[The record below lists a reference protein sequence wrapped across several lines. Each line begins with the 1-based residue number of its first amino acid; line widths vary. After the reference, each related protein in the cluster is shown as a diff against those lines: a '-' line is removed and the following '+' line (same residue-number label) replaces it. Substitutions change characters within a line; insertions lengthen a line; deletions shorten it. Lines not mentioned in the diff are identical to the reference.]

1 MLDLEKLNQKK
12 IILAS
17 KSPRRHFLLKELG
30 LKFNIQTIDVEEKYP
45 NELER
50 EEIPLF
56 LCKLKANAFNSNGL
70 DDKTIVITADT
81 IVWMGSHE
89 LNKPT
94 DRNDA
99 IEMLKSMS
107 GKMHEVITGVCI
119 KSKAITETFFVKTD
133 VYFKELT
140 QKEIEYYIDNYKPF
154 DKAGAY
160 GIQEWIGY
168 IGVERID
175 GSFHNVMGLPITK
188 LYDELH
194 KFI

>member
-1 MLDLEKLNQKK
+1 MNELNKK
-12 IILAS
+12 NIILAS

-30 LKFNIQTIDVEEKYP
+30 VSFQIQTKEVVEEYP
-45 NELER
+45 KNLIR

-56 LCKLKANAFNSNGL
+56 LCKLKASAFNADEMN
-70 DDKTIVITADT
+70 DDTIVITADT
-81 IVWMGSHE
+81 IVWMGDHE

-94 DRNDA
+94 DKNDA
-99 IEMLKSMS
+99 IQMLRSMS
-107 GKMHEVITGVCI
+107 GKKHEVITGVCI
-119 KSKAITETFFVKTD
+119 KSRTKEKTFFVPTD
-133 VYFKELT
+133 VYFKQLT
-140 QKEIEYYIDNYKPF
+140 EKEILYYIENFEPY

-188 LYDELH
+188 LYDEI
-194 KFI
+194 KAFV